1 MPHIGTFSTLGLWLA
16 LSSIPRQSTESLAS
30 LEDTLEGAALVWE
43 AGILPMM
50 DLWKMRSL
58 NSEATGQLVN
68 EQ

>member
-1 MPHIGTFSTLGLWLA
+1 LWLA

-50 DLWKMRSL
+50 DVMDNAQSQQRSYW
-58 NSEATGQLVN
+58 SVGK
-68 EQ
+68 

>member
-16 LSSIPRQSTESLAS
+16 LSSIPRQSTERLAS

-50 DLWKMRSL
+50 DHMENAQSQQRSYWPV
-58 NSEATGQLVN
+58 GK
-68 EQ
+68 